1 RIRTPVGSS
10 KMVARSRSH
19 SSPGCVPSGV
29 ILTFCAQAG
38 TPAAESPSASRLI
51 PKSFICMTSSPGKD
65 LALFESFG
73 HVGRSIERRTI
84 GLLFHIVGDKII
96 PLIDRFICRAAVDH
110 GSIFLLSDEF
120 LDAGLVLLTASL
132 NLSASCWVLISAAFP
147 GLRHE

>member
-1 RIRTPVGSS
+1 
-10 KMVARSRSH
+10 
-19 SSPGCVPSGV
+19 
-29 ILTFCAQAG
+29 
-38 TPAAESPSASRLI
+38 
-51 PKSFICMTSSPGKD
+51 MTSSPGKD

-120 LDAGLVLLTASL
+120 LDAGLVFAYGLVELVCFLLGLDLSSL
-132 NLSASCWVLISAAFP
+132 SWLAT
-147 GLRHE
+147 